1 MLIIIFK
8 PVATSSRLIPAP
20 APAPALA
27 PAPVLAPAPTHTPAQ
42 LAAIYTALP
51 SFPGPVSYIP
61 FFFKFI
67 DIKFH
72 L

>member
-8 PVATSSRLIPAP
+8 PIATFSRLIPT
-20 APAPALA
+20 PALA

-61 FFFKFI
+61 FFLKFI